1 MSRPRKAAI
10 VSIVLLGAALLA
22 APSPAAAQGPSG
34 RDPVRIGVAGPISG
48 GSAAFGLQFKEG
60 VEQAVAD
67 INAGGGILG
76 RELTLAIGDDRG
88 DPKDGMAVANRF
100 VGDGVK
106 FVIGHINSG
115 VTIPASDVYQEHGI
129 LEITPS
135 ATNPQVTDRGLWNV
149 FRTCGRD
156 DQQGEVA
163 GAYILQQFKGQNVA
177 IVHDKTTYGQ
187 GLADETRATINR
199 GGMKEVLYEGVNR
212 GDKDFSAL
220 VSKIKSSGVAL
231 VYWGGLFDT
240 AGMIL
245 RQMRDQGVRA
255 RMMGGDGLSDDE
267 FAAVAGPGA
276 EGTLMTYSADPRRR
290 PQAQAVLNRFRARNV
305 HPQVYTLYSYAA
317 VEILKQAAEAAKS
330 LDPRKMAE
338 QMKSGMAFKT
348 AIGDLSYDRRGDI
361 TRVDYVV
368 YVWKKDAGGKLTY
381 AEMP

>member
-1 MSRPRKAAI
+1 
-10 VSIVLLGAALLA
+10 LGAALLA

-106 FVIGHINSG
+106 FVIGHFNSG